1 MVIVK
6 FLVYNSEECTIWY
19 LVGRTRVDE
28 PLIYAQVHPRTSNES
43 IRIMAFCEC
52 DNSSYQTLA
61 LLGQDSQAC

>member
-52 DNSSYQTLA
+52 DN
-61 LLGQDSQAC
+61 